1 MLHNY
6 TYIFLYNVYYNENI
20 ALHVYVRIFP
30 SMFITPLSPPRLFF
44 QGKIRNFA
52 MRPGFLAFDVCGS
65 SCPFFGTRTCFF
77 LPSISQI
84 TCSIYFFLR
93 QSIRSRAFPTSFS
106 SAKRI
111 NLFPLHLSHQVAQKF
126 SMLSR
131 LQKWRGLS
139 KCYKTYSNVPTFFL
153 VFLSTSCLL
162 CVFGD

>member
-65 SCPFFGTRTCFF
+65 SCPFLARELVFF
-77 LPSISQI
+77 
-84 TCSIYFFLR
+84 CH
-93 QSIRSRAFPTSFS
+93 QSPRSRVRSTFS
-106 SAKRI
+106 SV
-111 NLFPLHLSHQVAQKF
+111 NLSDHVLFLLLFLQPKGLICSLSI
-126 SMLSR
+126 
-131 LQKWRGLS
+131 
-139 KCYKTYSNVPTFFL
+139 
-153 VFLSTSCLL
+153 CLIRWL
-162 CVFGD
+162 RNSPC